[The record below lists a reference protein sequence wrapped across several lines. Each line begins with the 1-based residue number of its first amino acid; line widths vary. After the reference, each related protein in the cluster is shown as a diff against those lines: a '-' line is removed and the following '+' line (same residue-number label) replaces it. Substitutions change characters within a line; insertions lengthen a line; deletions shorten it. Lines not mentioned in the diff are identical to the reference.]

1 MKMRNR
7 SQSEYR
13 TDRGAVNTLRAAARA
28 LGLTPRALLALPP
41 GELRRLVKR
50 ARRRVEKEWHE
61 ASLRL
66 DAVVGLEDAISEGR
80 L

>member
-1 MKMRNR
+1 MGNL
-7 SQSEYR
+7 SHLEYR
-13 TDRGAVNTLRAAARA
+13 TDRAARNTFRCAARA
-28 LGLTPRALLALPP
+28 LGLTPRALLALPR
-41 GELRRLVKR
+41 GELRQLIKR
-50 ARRRVEKEWHE
+50 ARRRAEKEWHE

>member
-1 MKMRNR
+1 MGNL
-7 SQSEYR
+7 SQLQYR
-13 TDRGAVNTLRAAARA
+13 TDRAARNTLRCAARA
-28 LGLTPRALLALPP
+28 LGLTPRALLALPR

-50 ARRRVEKEWHE
+50 ARGRAEKQWHE

-66 DAVVGLEDAISEGR
+66 DAIIALDDAVLEGR